1 MATKNYT
8 FPSDS
13 SGGND
18 YQPDLTDTAD
28 ISVAFADFVEGVQSV
43 FNSIGSDVSFVD
55 NKLDGTTDL
64 SIPASR
70 FILQGTQSANNIK
83 FAVTNTGSITLNLP
97 PATTTIVGTD
107 SSQTLTNK
115 TLSTATIS
123 GTTTLTGTVNA
134 SGATVNYPTISS
146 PTISNPTITGS
157 VTGNQ
162 DFNNNVN
169 IDGTLSAGSTSV
181 SALTVNGLAIES
193 GYIPIPGM
201 IVMYSGSS
209 APTGWAICNG
219 STFDQVEYPQLYA
232 LLGNSNTLPDLRDRF
247 IIGAGSTFNVRTP
260 GGSYGTGSAGDH
272 GHSTNGVSGGY
283 TTNNAYTEHGHNTY
297 HAHNTGGAG
306 KHDHNGSTGS
316 SGNNISRRS
325 GTGDLANVASS
336 AHGHNF
342 NTNDAGYHSH
352 NVSAEN
358 PGTSVAG
365 ITHAHTGGFNT
376 NGGNTSYQS
385 GHTHTTDRPL
395 FYALMYIMK
404 L

>member
-28 ISVAFADFVEGVQSV
+28 ISVAFADFVEGVQTV
-43 FNSIGSDVSFVD
+43 FNSVGSDVSFID

-123 GTTTLTGTVNA
+123 GTTTLTGTVDA
-134 SGATVNYPTISS
+134 SGATVNS
-146 PTISNPTITGS
+146 PTISNPTISGS
-157 VTGNQ
+157 VNGNQ

-169 IDGTLSAGSTSV
+169 VDGTLTVGLSATV
-181 SALTVNGLAIES
+181 SGPATVTGKLTAGETEVSSLKVNGFQIES
-193 GYIPIPGM
+193 GYIPLPGM
-201 IVMYSGSS
+201 VVMYTGTT
-209 APTGWAICNG
+209 APVGWAICNG
-219 STFDQVEYPQLYA
+219 TN
-232 LLGNSNTLPDLRDRF
+232 GTPDLRDRF
-247 IIGAGSTFNVRTP
+247 IIGAGSTFNINAT
-260 GGSYGTGSAGDH
+260 GGGYGTGGAGDH
-272 GHSTNGVSGGY
+272 GHNLTAHSHYSDHSHYADHSHSVNPGA
-283 TTNNAYTEHGHNTY
+283 TTTTSDSHS
-297 HAHNTGGAG
+297 HNTGGASSTFSF
-306 KHDHNGSTGS
+306 KFASGSLNTGTIAGAHTHGTNS
-316 SGNNISRRS
+316 DSHSHTVNIATFNSGN
-325 GTGDLANVASS
+325 AN
-336 AHGHNF
+336 G
-342 NTNDAGYHSH
+342 
-352 NVSAEN
+352 
-358 PGTSVAG
+358 AG
-365 ITHAHTGGFNT
+365 ITTGTSNY
-376 NGGNTSYQS
+376 GNTAGANANTTSS
-385 GHTHTTDRPL
+385 SPGNHTHTTDRPL

>member
-28 ISVAFADFVEGVQSV
+28 IAVAFADFVDGVQTV
-43 FNSIGSDVSFVD
+43 FNSIGSDISVVD

-64 SIPASR
+64 SIPASK
-70 FILQGTQSANNIK
+70 FILQGTQSINNIK

-134 SGATVNYPTISS
+134 SGATVNSPTIAT

-157 VTGNQ
+157 VSGDQ
-162 DFNNNVN
+162 DFNGSVN
-169 IDGTLSAGSTSV
+169 IDGTLNAGATSV
-181 SALTVNGLAIES
+181 SALTVNGLVVES

-201 IVMYSGSS
+201 IVMYTGTT

-219 STFDQVEYPQLYA
+219 INGT
-232 LLGNSNTLPDLRDRF
+232 PDLRDRF
-247 IIGAGSTFNVRTP
+247 IIGAGSSFTVGTS
-260 GGSYGTGSAGDH
+260 GGSYTSGGAGDH
-272 GHSTNGVSGGY
+272 NHNTNGVSGSY
-283 TTNNAYTEHGHNTY
+283 TTNDSYSEHGHNTY
-297 HAHNTGGAG
+297 HAHNTTSAG
-306 KHDHNGSTGS
+306 S
-316 SGNNISRRS
+316 
-325 GTGDLANVASS
+325 
-336 AHGHNF
+336 
-342 NTNDAGYHSH
+342 HSH
-352 NVSAEN
+352 NSTTGTSNSNSTRATGTTGGVAAPAHTHAFNTGTDGSHSHYADATN

-365 ITHAHTGGFNT
+365 ITHAHSGSFNT
-376 NGGNTSYQS
+376 NGGSTSSQP
-385 GHTHTTDRPL
+385 GNHTHTTDRPL

>member
-28 ISVAFADFVEGVQSV
+28 IAVAFADFVEGVQTV
-43 FNSIGSDVSFVD
+43 FNSVGSDVSFVD

-134 SGATVNYPTISS
+134 SGATVNSPTISS
-146 PTISNPTITGS
+146 PTISGS
-157 VTGNQ
+157 INGNQ

-169 IDGTLSAGSTSV
+169 VDGTLTVGLSATV
-181 SALTVNGLAIES
+181 SGPATVTGKLTAGETEVSSLKVSGFQIES
-193 GYIPIPGM
+193 GYIPLPGM
-201 IVMYSGSS
+201 IVMYTGTT
-209 APTGWAICNG
+209 APVGWAICNG
-219 STFDQVEYPQLYA
+219 TN
-232 LLGNSNTLPDLRDRF
+232 GTPDLRDRF
-247 IIGAGSTFNVRTP
+247 IIGAGSTFNVGTP
-260 GGSYGTGSAGDH
+260 GGSYVTNNAGDH
-272 GHSTNGVSGGY
+272 QHTVGSVSGSFNTNESGAAHSHSVNPPETGTSSAGGHSHSTGSPNSTGTAATGNTRNYATG
-283 TTNNAYTEHGHNTY
+283 AHGHNTS
-297 HAHNTGGAG
+297 NTG
-306 KHDHNGSTGS
+306 S
-316 SGNNISRRS
+316 
-325 GTGDLANVASS
+325 
-336 AHGHNF
+336 
-342 NTNDAGYHSH
+342 HSH
-352 NVSAEN
+352 NVNIATLNSGNGSAN
-358 PGTSVAG
+358 
-365 ITHAHTGGFNT
+365 HAHSGSFNT
-376 NGGNTSYQS
+376 NNSNTTSLPGHS
-385 GHTHTTDRPL
+385 NHTHTTDRPL
-395 FYALMYIMK
+395 FHALMYIMK

>member
-28 ISVAFADFVEGVQSV
+28 IAVAFADFVEGIQTV
-43 FNSIGSDVSFVD
+43 FNSVGSDISVVD

-64 SIPASR
+64 SIPASK
-70 FILQGTQSANNIK
+70 FILQGTQSINNIK

-123 GTTTLTGTVNA
+123 GTTTLNGTVNA
-134 SGATVNYPTISS
+134 SGATVNSPTISS

-162 DFNNNVN
+162 DFNNDVNV
-169 IDGTLSAGSTSV
+169 DGN
-181 SALTVNGLAIES
+181 LTVVGTMTAGNTNVTGLTINGSQIVG
-193 GYIPIPGM
+193 GYIPVPGM
-201 IVMYSGSS
+201 IVMYNGST
-209 APTGWAICNG
+209 APAGWAICNG
-219 STFDQVEYPQLYA
+219 ANGT
-232 LLGNSNTLPDLRDRF
+232 PDLRDRF
-247 IIGAGSTFNVRTP
+247 IIGAGSSFNVNAT
-260 GGSYGTGSAGDH
+260 GGSYGTGAAGDH
-272 GHSTNGVSGGY
+272 NHNVYAAGNFGV
-283 TTNNAYTEHGHNTY
+283 NAANAG
-297 HAHNTGGAG
+297 HAHNSYHDHSCDAAGSHSHNSNTGGAS
-306 KHDHNGSTGS
+306 STFS
-316 SGNNISRRS
+316 FKFATGNLNT
-325 GTGDLANVASS
+325 GTIASS
-336 AHGHNF
+336 HTHAF
-342 NTNDAGYHSH
+342 NTGTDGSHSH
-352 NVSAEN
+352 NVVAKSHAVDGAN
-358 PGTSVAG
+358 AFHDHYGSVGVAG
-365 ITHAHTGGFNT
+365 ATTSQP
-376 NGGNTSYQS
+376 GNHSHS
-385 GHTHTTDRPL
+385 TDRPL

>member
-28 ISVAFADFVEGVQSV
+28 IAVAFADFVDGVQSV
-43 FNSIGSDVSFVD
+43 FNSIGSDISVVD

-134 SGATVNYPTISS
+134 SGATVNSPAISS

-157 VTGNQ
+157 VTGDQ
-162 DFNNNVN
+162 DFNGNVN
-169 IDGTLSAGSTSV
+169 IDGTLAAGATSV
-181 SALTVNGLAIES
+181 SALTVNGLVIQS

-201 IVMYSGSS
+201 IVMYNGTT
-209 APTGWAICNG
+209 APTGWAICDGTNG
-219 STFDQVEYPQLYA
+219 T
-232 LLGNSNTLPDLRDRF
+232 PDLRDRF
-247 IIGAGSTFNVRTP
+247 IIGAGSSFTLGAT
-260 GGSYGTGSAGDH
+260 GGSYTSGGAGDH
-272 GHSTNGVSGGY
+272 NHNTNGVSGGY

-297 HAHNTGGAG
+297 HAHNTGSAG
-306 KHDHNGSTGS
+306 SHSHNSTTGTS
-316 SGNNISRRS
+316 NSNTTRDL
-325 GTGDLANVASS
+325 GTGGGVAVP
-336 AHGHNF
+336 AHTHSF
-342 NTNDAGYHSH
+342 NTGTDGSHGH

-365 ITHAHTGGFNT
+365 ITHAHSGSFNT
-376 NGGNTSYQS
+376 NGGSTSSQP
-385 GHTHTTDRPL
+385 GNHTHSTDRPL
-395 FYALMYIMK
+395 FRALTYIMK

>member
-28 ISVAFADFVEGVQSV
+28 IAVAFADFVDGVQTV
-43 FNSIGSDVSFVD
+43 FNSIGSDISVVD

-64 SIPASR
+64 SIPASK
-70 FILQGTQSANNIK
+70 FILQGTQSINNIK
-83 FAVTNTGSITLNLP
+83 FAVTNTESITLNLP
-97 PATTTIVGTD
+97 SATTTIVGTD

-134 SGATVNYPTISS
+134 SGATVNSPTISSPTISS

-157 VTGNQ
+157 VSGNQ

-169 IDGTLSAGSTSV
+169 VDGTL
-181 SALTVNGLAIES
+181 TVGGLQIES
-193 GYIPIPGM
+193 GYIPMPGM
-201 IVMYSGSS
+201 VVMYSGST

-219 STFDQVEYPQLYA
+219 STFDQIEYPQLYA

-260 GGSYGTGSAGDH
+260 GGSYGTGAAGDH
-272 GHSTNGVSGGY
+272 GHNTNGVSGGY
-283 TTNNAYTEHGHNTY
+283 TTNTAYTEHGHNTY
-297 HAHNTGGAG
+297 HDHSAAAAG
-306 KHDHNGSTGS
+306 SHDHNGSTGS

-336 AHGHNF
+336 AHGHSF
-342 NTNDAGYHSH
+342 NTSSDGSH
-352 NVSAEN
+352 GHYVNPVN

-365 ITHAHTGGFNT
+365 ISHSHTGGFNT
-376 NGGNTSYQS
+376 NGGSTSSQP
-385 GHTHTTDRPL
+385 GNHTHTTDRPL

>member
-28 ISVAFADFVEGVQSV
+28 IAVAFADFVEGIQSV
-43 FNSIGSDVSFVD
+43 FNSIGSDTSFID

-64 SIPASR
+64 SVPASR
-70 FILQGTQSANNIK
+70 FILQGTQSINNIK

-134 SGATVNYPTISS
+134 SGATVSSPTITS

-157 VTGNQ
+157 VTGDQ

-169 IDGTLSAGSTSV
+169 VDGNLTVVGTVQAGSTNV
-181 SALTVNGLAIES
+181 TALTVNGSQIVG
-193 GYIPIPGM
+193 GYIPVPGM
-201 IVMYSGSS
+201 IVMYNGTTPP
-209 APTGWAICNG
+209 AGWAICNG
-219 STFDQVEYPQLYA
+219 TN
-232 LLGNSNTLPDLRDRF
+232 GTPDLRDRF
-247 IIGAGSTFNVRTP
+247 IIGSGSSF
-260 GGSYGTGSAGDH
+260 GLGATG
-272 GHSTNGVSGGY
+272 GGY
-283 TTNNAYTEHGHNTY
+283 G
-297 HAHNTGGAG
+297 TGGAG
-306 KHDHNGSTGS
+306 DHHHNLPRFNGSFNTNESGSVHYHTSDPGGFTSGS
-316 SGNNISRRS
+316 SGSHSHNSS
-325 GTGDLANVASS
+325 TGTSNSNSTRAVGNTGGVAAP
-336 AHGHNF
+336 AHTHNF
-342 NTNDAGYHSH
+342 NTGSDGSHTH
-352 NVSAEN
+352 NVNVPAFNSGNASAN
-358 PGTSVAG
+358 
-365 ITHAHTGGFNT
+365 HAHSGSFTT
-376 NGGNTSYQS
+376 DELPVKVTASSPGNHAHS
-385 GHTHTTDRPL
+385 TDRPL